1 MKKQFITIILAFFCG
16 VSPLVAQ
23 VISKETLAAHPRILL
38 NKGDVTAMRE
48 YSKQSESARLVND
61 KIITAAI
68 DMLADA
74 PLTSASL
81 ESEELTTAVSQR
93 ILQFA
98 YAFVMTEDMEYAR
111 RAERDMLAISNIGG
125 WSATFAAE
133 YTAALSLGY
142 DWLYHSLPVHS
153 RSIIGTAIYEK
164 GLRQIAAKSDAELG
178 DKEWLALLYGSLSTM
193 ERSPEFC
200 EENVRR
206 VVARCNAGGSE
217 NDVAFKSLPAMADA
231 LTNDVMLI
239 AALQSSLGE
248 NSGIKLSDS
257 FLDQAEYFDFMVAP
271 SYQVCN
277 FGDADSSA
285 PVLPVKYWFASQCGD
300 ASLVAVDEQLLKAKI
315 LPKAGDMPLY
325 MIFASTLDF
334 AKSIKRANSWT
345 SKGDAPLYIYRSGWA
360 GNADSY
366 FAIKGGGNG
375 VNSHSDGGSF
385 IYELN
390 GVRWAVDPECCDA
403 DCSKRGAEWHNT
415 LQISGA
421 EHSTT
426 NGAVLTESFTAAS
439 RKGAVIDMTPLFDK
453 SVKVVT
459 RTAELDKKDY
469 LKISDHIVVGDN
481 AAQIEWKIMT
491 NAKAEVAGPSIIKLT
506 QDGKEIYMRLSC
518 KNRSSIV
525 IDDLDGLQRVG
536 YSVEVKGGQTVDLEV
551 EMMPLRNNKI
561 LNRLLEKF
569 KRGGAAT
576 KR

>member
-38 NKGDVTAMRE
+38 QKGDVTAMRE
-48 YSKQSESARLVND
+48 YSKQSEAARLVND
-61 KIITAAI
+61 KVITAAI

-74 PLTSASL
+74 PLTSLSL
-81 ESEELTTAVSQR
+81 ESEEPTTAVSQR

-111 RAERDMLAISNIGG
+111 RAERDMLAISNIGS
-125 WSATFAAE
+125 WSARVAAE

-206 VVARCNAGGSE
+206 VVAHCNAEFSEGGM
-217 NDVAFKSLPAMADA
+217 DFISLPAVADA
-231 LTNDVMLI
+231 LTHDVMLI

-248 NSGIKLSDS
+248 NSGIKLPDS
-257 FLDQAEYFDFMVAP
+257 FMDQAEYLDFMVAP
-271 SYQVCN
+271 SRQSCN
-277 FGDADSSA
+277 FGDAECSA
-285 PVLPVKYWFASQCGD
+285 PVLPVKYWFAAQCGD

-315 LPKAGDMPLY
+315 LPEAEEMPLY

-366 FAIKGGGNG
+366 FAIKGGGANG
-375 VNSHSDGGSF
+375 HSDGGSF

-390 GVRWAVDPECCDA
+390 GVRWAIDPECYGA
-403 DCSKRGAEWHNT
+403 DCAKRGAEWHNT

-426 NGAVLTESFTAAS
+426 NGAVLTENFTVAS

-453 SVKVVT
+453 SAKVAT

-469 LKISDHIVVGDN
+469 LKISDHIVVGSD
-481 AAQIEWKIMT
+481 AALIEWKIMT
-491 NAKAEVAGPSIIKLT
+491 KAKAEVAGPSIIKLT
-506 QDGKEIYMRLSC
+506 QDGQEIYMRLSC
-518 KNRSSIV
+518 KNRSSII

-536 YSVEVKGGQTVDLEV
+536 YSIEAKGDQTVDLTV
-551 EMMPLRNNKI
+551 EIMPSRNNKI
-561 LNRLLEKF
+561 LSRLLEKF
-569 KRGGAAT
+569 KRGDAAA